1 MSELQWNL
9 LNTNAPAQ
17 IAASFKPM
25 ESYLQG
31 AEGAQKLR
39 MNELAMEKT
48 QSDIQY
54 NPMKV
59 MSQVSKN
66 ALAGE
71 KTKVE
76 MGLKELEL
84 GAGYAQK
91 VAVAP
96 PGQALAMALQN
107 SKEMIAI
114 TGKTPEEGLANEQKL
129 IAMHQQ
135 LGEEGFKAQMADMSM
150 KIKDRLTLMQ
160 GREKLA
166 QGQQGL
172 GIKQQVADQ
181 GAVANGIKQQNA
193 NNYGVAV
200 NKPQFLNTGGA
211 LVQNPGTGGGNV
223 YEPIPITESPNVLA
237 KAQVQEIGANR
248 PHVANLMANGW
259 MPPQRVTKP
268 MLDAIE
274 AAATEAEKQ
283 GLPFNPDDIR
293 AYEFQAQKNQATGR
307 TAGSRMV
314 IARKENIDTAD
325 KLISRMQ
332 ETAKQLDFSNIKIA
346 AIADKWVKGQMQDPV
361 LSRYMTQ
368 RADALF
374 ALGNALKQNGLTDKA
389 IQIEEEAAHPTVSP
403 AAFDAWF
410 KAQKEALSDAKQEM
424 EKDYNPIMPNKQGN
438 KPAAQTIGRF
448 QIEVE

>member
-1 MSELQWNL
+1 MSEIQWNL

-17 IAASFKPM
+17 VAASFNPLG
-25 ESYLQG
+25 SYIEG
-31 AEGAQKLR
+31 AGAAQKLK
-39 MNELAMEKT
+39 MNELAMKKQE
-48 QSDIQY
+48 QDMQY
-54 NPMKV
+54 NPYKIMAKQQEID
-59 MSQVSKN
+59 SRIAKN
-66 ALAGE
+66 TAATQE
-71 KTKVE
+71 TKVKI
-76 MGLKELEL
+76 GLKEQELAATLADRNLALPDEMLEAGVHESMEQTGTLL
-84 GAGYAQK
+84 GKSPAEIEQGKKNFSQVIATQGIAGAR
-91 VAVAP
+91 
-96 PGQALAMALQN
+96 
-107 SKEMIAI
+107 
-114 TGKTPEEGLANEQKL
+114 KL
-129 IAMHQQ
+129 
-135 LGEEGFKAQMADMSM
+135 LGETSM
-150 KIKDRLTLMQ
+150 KLKDQIAAAQ
-160 GREKLA
+160 GQQKID

-172 GIKQQVADQ
+172 GIR
-181 GAVANGIKQQNA
+181 QQNA
-193 NNYGVAV
+193 DNYGISV

-223 YEPIPITESPNVLA
+223 YEPIPITPSPNNLL
-237 KAQVQEIGANR
+237 KMQQIQEIGANR
-248 PHVANLMANGW
+248 PHVANLMAKGW

-268 MLDAIE
+268 MMDAIE

-283 GLPFNPDDIR
+283 GLPFDPDDLR

-307 TAGSRMV
+307 TAESRMV

-325 KLISRMQ
+325 KLIGRMQ
-332 ETAKQLDFSNIKIA
+332 ETAKQLDFSDIKIA

-410 KAQKEALSDAKQEM
+410 KVQKEALSDARAEM
-424 EKDYNPIMPNKQGN
+424 EKDYNPPMPNKQGN
-438 KPAAQTIGRF
+438 KPAAQKIGRF